1 MIGRPPRS
9 PLFPSTTLFRSVA
22 DPAVRG
28 AIFPM
33 IEEEYQRTVEVILRL
48 SGGREIA
55 DRFPQFGQRLAR
67 RLPTLAQVNR
77 QQIELLRQFR
87 EAAEG
92 PTPDEQL
99 APLLLSINCIAAGF
113 GTTG

>member
-77 QQIELLRQFR
+77 QQIELRSEEHTSELQSLRH
-87 EAAEG
+87 
-92 PTPDEQL
+92 L
-99 APLLLSINCIAAGF
+99 ACRLLL
-113 GTTG
+113 